1 MAMAGKAP
9 DRNAVAVSDLATAIL
24 DPVMRKRA
32 GISIGLVQ
40 SWEDIV
46 GPRLARNSRP
56 EKIQWPRRMGDDD
69 PFEPAVLVIAC
80 EGLAAL
86 HIQHETTELIGR
98 VNAFLGFSAIGRIRI
113 VQKPVQAAEARER
126 RRLRP
131 LAPEEAARVRKTVGE
146 IEDDGLRASLE
157 RLGATVLGARPRKM

>member
-1 MAMAGKAP
+1 MPMAGKGP
-9 DRNAVAVSDLATAIL
+9 RRNAAAISDLATEIL
-24 DPVMRKRA
+24 DPVLRKRA

-40 SWEDIV
+40 AWEDIV

-56 EKIQWPRRMGDDD
+56 EKIQWPRRMSDDD

-86 HIQHETTELIGR
+86 HIQHETSELIGR

-113 VQKPVQAAEARER
+113 VQKPVQKVQPRER
-126 RRLRP
+126 PKPRP
-131 LAPEEAARVRKTVGE
+131 LTSEEAARVERTVGK

-157 RLGATVLGARPRKM
+157 RLGATVLGQKPRKT